1 VRRYVVLIAT
11 DPAAWEAAGEEVRK
25 QYFDAHDAFAAYV
38 DAHGRR
44 VASAALGGPETATT
58 LRHVDG
64 KPVVTDGP
72 FVETVESVAG
82 FYDVELPDLDAA
94 LAAARLLP
102 SAYTLEVRP
111 VVGVEGY
118 DEP

>member
-1 VRRYVVLIAT
+1 VRRYVVLV
-11 DPAAWEAAGEEVRK
+11 AADAAVWESASPDVRRE
-25 QYFDAHDAFAAYV
+25 YVDAHDAFAAYV

-44 VASAALGGPETATT
+44 LDSAALGGPETATT
-58 LRHVDG
+58 VRHVDG
-64 KPVVTDGP
+64 QPVVTDGP

-94 LAAARLLP
+94 LEAARLLP
-102 SAYTLEVRP
+102 PAYTLEVRP